1 MYADMAGAQVDNSVK
16 KKKKKKESETKL
28 NDTYSIGPFP

>member
-16 KKKKKKESETKL
+16 KKKKGEW
-28 NDTYSIGPFP
+28 DQAQRYI